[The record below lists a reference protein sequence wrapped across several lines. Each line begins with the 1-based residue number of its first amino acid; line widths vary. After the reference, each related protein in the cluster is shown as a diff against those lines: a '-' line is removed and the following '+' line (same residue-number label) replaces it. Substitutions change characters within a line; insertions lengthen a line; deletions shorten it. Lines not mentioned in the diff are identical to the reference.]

1 MVFPITHVGGVVW
14 MFNTMETG
22 AELLLVEVFSVED
35 TPAFLAQK
43 GVTVAAAGTVFWQAY
58 LAAQRKQPDVPLFP
72 EVRVFA
78 GGGAPKPP
86 HIHYELMAEMGAPAI
101 AGWGLTESPI
111 NTMMELD
118 SPDDKKATT
127 EGKACPGVELRVVT
141 VDGALAAPGEEG
153 EMQVRGRQVCL
164 GYLDA
169 SLDADGFTDDP

>member
-22 AELLLVEVFSVED
+22 AELLLVEMFSVED
-35 TPAFLAQK
+35 TPPFLARK

-86 HIHYELMAEMGAPAI
+86 HIHDELMAEMGAPVI

-153 EMQVRGRQVCL
+153 EMQVRGRAGVPRL
-164 GYLDA
+164 
-169 SLDADGFTDDP
+169 PRREPRRRRVHR